1 MKSKPVVFLD
11 SGVGGLPYLLEAK
24 RKLPFRDFIYLADNK
39 NFPYGGRDR
48 ASLTKIV
55 HEIIGKALNAF
66 DPEAVVIACNTASV
80 VTLSSLRQKYGIPF
94 VGVVPAVKPAAKNT
108 KNGIIGLLATETT
121 IKNIYT
127 DTLIHDFAS
136 DCSVRKFAGV
146 KIVDFVEN
154 ELYKS
159 DSSRTREM
167 LKPAVTFFQKEKI
180 DTLILGCTHFLFVK
194 NILREMLG
202 SNVTVID
209 SVEGVAAQLKKVLPP
224 RQKEIHGTSGPRYA
238 FYITGNS
245 FNRSKYDLFLKK
257 FQLVWGG
264 TL

>member
-24 RKLPFRDFIYLADNK
+24 RKLPSRDFIYLADNK
-39 NFPYGGRDR
+39 NFPYGGRDIL
-48 ASLTKIV
+48 SLKKIV

-94 VGVVPAVKPAAKNT
+94 VGVVPAVKPAAENT

-121 IKNIYT
+121 VKNIYT
-127 DTLIHDFAS
+127 DTLIRDFAS

-154 ELYKS
+154 QLYQS
-159 DSSRTREM
+159 NSMRTTKI
-167 LKPAVTFFQKEKI
+167 LQPAVTFFKKEKI

-194 NILREMLG
+194 DTLKKMLG
-202 SNVTVID
+202 SQVSIID
-209 SVEGVAAQLKKVLPP
+209 SVEGVTTQLKKVISSCPEKPLETH
-224 RQKEIHGTSGPRYA
+224 RSRYT
-238 FYITGNS
+238 FYITGNR
-245 FNRSKYDLFLKK
+245 FDRSKYDVFLQK
-257 FQLVWGG
+257 FELVWGG